1 MRKMKLLFQLNG
13 YLHGLILGKKSSTF
27 IFQINILRR
36 VRTLLLL
43 FLTNFCFAQS
53 DTFQALNLSAYAE
66 GYFSYDFSK
75 LKNKLAARLE
85 YYHDAHQITM
95 SSNLLWRSE
104 IKMNQSKEIIFDGG
118 NGNYAFT
125 TSFCI
130 KI

>member
-1 MRKMKLLFQLNG
+1 LRQ
-13 YLHGLILGKKSSTF
+13 IL
-27 IFQINILRR
+27 
-36 VRTLLLL
+36 TLLLL